1 MQFPESWLRELIN
14 PDLSTSAL
22 TDRLTMAGLEVESV
36 TMVAPPFDK
45 VVVAQVL
52 EVAPH
57 PNADRLKVC
66 QVDVG
71 LATPLQIVCGANNVA
86 VGIKVACALV
96 GAVLPAV
103 KGSNAPLEIKLSRLR
118 DVESQGM
125 LCSARELQLPSDYI
139 ADGLLILDQQ
149 AQVGLN
155 VRQYLELDDTVLTLK
170 LTPNRADCLSILGVA
185 REIAA
190 LTDAPL
196 MMPNKTKVVASLQ
209 EKYPVKISAT
219 ELCGRF
225 SGRVIRN
232 VNARALTPAWM
243 VRRLERAGQHSISA
257 LVDISNYVMLEMGQP
272 THLFDLD
279 KIQGGLEVRWARAGE
294 AVKLLN
300 DRTVTLSEDQGV
312 IASDKGVEALAGIM
326 GGDHT
331 AITLDTQHVYLE
343 AAFWYPDA
351 IRGRARRLN
360 FSSEAAHR
368 FERGVDFAA
377 TVNCLEYMTALI
389 VEICGGEVGPIDD
402 QIIHLPQRLPVSMRL
417 SRAKK
422 VLGIPLDQQ
431 TVAAIFTRLGFNYT
445 VAQDVFSVTPP
456 NFRFDLEIEE
466 DLIEEVARIYGFDNI
481 PAQPPVAEQRMLST
495 HEARRSIHHVRHAL
509 AARDYQ
515 EVINFSFVSKNWEQ
529 DLLANTDPIQLLN
542 PIASQLSV
550 MRSSLLPGL
559 LENIRYNV
567 NRKNNR
573 VRVFEIGTTF
583 QRDSVQQESAQT
595 VAHVAQTSKIAVAA
609 YGCALPE
616 QWGSANRLVDY
627 FDLKGDVEALIQPL
641 DNQRLTF
648 IRCHY
653 PMFHPGR
660 SALLQLDGHVIGYL
674 GELHPRWQQLFELPH
689 PPVLFEVALSALT
702 EVGLPAYH
710 EVSKFPVV
718 VRDLALVVSK
728 HVLVQSILATM
739 HAAAASF
746 SPLIRE
752 IRLFDMFQ
760 PEQANAYMG
769 LDEKSLAF
777 RISLQDSEST
787 LQDDQVES
795 MMRVLLDSVK
805 QAHGARL
812 RS

>member
-22 TDRLTMAGLEVESV
+22 TDKLTMAGLEVEN
-36 TMVAPPFDK
+36 MAAVAPSFDK

-52 EVAPH
+52 EVVPH

-71 LATPLQIVCGANNVA
+71 MAKPLQIVCGANNVA
-86 VGIKVACALV
+86 VGIKVACALI
-96 GAVLPAV
+96 GAVLPPA
-103 KGSNAPLEIKLSRLR
+103 KGSIAPLEIKLSRLR
-118 DVESQGM
+118 DIESQGM
-125 LCSARELQLPSDYI
+125 LCSARELHLSLEPI
-139 ADGLLILDQQ
+139 TEGLLILDQQ
-149 AQVGLN
+149 AQVGQN
-155 VRQYLELDDTVLTLK
+155 VRQHLELDDAVLTLK

-196 MMPNKTKVVASLQ
+196 RVPNKAKVVPSLQ
-209 EKYPVKISAT
+209 EKYPVKISAVD
-219 ELCGRF
+219 LCGRF
-225 SGRVIRN
+225 SGRVMRN

-243 VRRLERAGQHSISA
+243 VRRLERSGQRSISA

-279 KIQGGLEVRWARAGE
+279 KIQGRLEVRWARAGE
-294 AVKLLN
+294 TIKLLN
-300 DRTVTLSEDQGV
+300 ERTVTLSQDNGI
-312 IASDKGVEALAGIM
+312 IASDKGVEALGGIM

-331 AITLDTQHVYLE
+331 AITLDTQHLYLE

-377 TVNCLEYMTALI
+377 TVDCLEYMTALI

-402 QIIHLPQRLPVSMRL
+402 QIIRLPQRSPVSMRL
-417 SRAKK
+417 SRAQKI
-422 VLGIPLDQQ
+422 LGISLDQQ
-431 TVAAIFTRLGFNYT
+431 TVEAIFTRLGFNYT

-456 NFRFDLEIEE
+456 SFRFDLEIEE
-466 DLIEEVARIYGFDNI
+466 DLIEEVARIYGFNNI

-495 HEARRSIHHVRHAL
+495 HEAHRSLHQVRHAL

-515 EVINFSFVSKNWEQ
+515 EVINFSFVPKNWEQ
-529 DLLANTDPIQLLN
+529 ELLDNENPIELLN
-542 PIASQLSV
+542 PIASQLAV

-559 LENIRYNV
+559 LENIRYNI
-567 NRKNNR
+567 NRKSNR

-583 QRDSVQQESAQT
+583 QHDPAQAESAQA
-595 VAHVAQTSKIAVAA
+595 VAHVKQISRVGVAA

-616 QWGSANRLVDY
+616 QWGRANRLVDY
-627 FDLKGDVEALIQPL
+627 FDVKGDLETLIQPL
-641 DNQRLTF
+641 DSQRLVCV
-648 IRCHY
+648 RCCY

-660 SALLQLDGHVIGYL
+660 SAQLQLDGHAIGYI
-674 GELHPRWQQLFELPH
+674 GELHPRWQHLFELPH
-689 PPVLFEVALSALT
+689 PVVLFEVALSALT
-702 EVGLPAYH
+702 EIGLPAYH
-710 EVSKFPVV
+710 EVSKFPAV

-728 HVLVQSILATM
+728 HVSVQSILATM
-739 HAAAASF
+739 REAGSNF
-746 SPLIRE
+746 SQLVRDIK
-752 IRLFDMFQ
+752 LFDMFQ
-760 PEQANAYMG
+760 PEHGNAYMG
-769 LDEKSLAF
+769 VDEKSLAF
-777 RISLQDSEST
+777 RITLQDSDST
-787 LQDDQVES
+787 LQDEQVES

-805 QAHGARL
+805 QTHDARL

>member
-14 PDLSTSAL
+14 PDLSTSMIS
-22 TDRLTMAGLEVESV
+22 DKLTMAGLEVENV
-36 TMVAPPFDK
+36 ATVAPPFDN

-71 LATPLQIVCGANNVA
+71 QVTPLQIVCGANNVA

-96 GAVLPAV
+96 GAVLPAAKAGV
-103 KGSNAPLEIKLSRLR
+103 APLTIKLSRLR

-125 LCSARELQLPSDYI
+125 LCSARELHLPLNNTV
-139 ADGLLILDQQ
+139 DGLLILDQQ
-149 AQVGLN
+149 AQVGQSL
-155 VRQYLELDDTVLTLK
+155 RQYLALDDAVLTLK

-196 MMPNKTKVVASLQ
+196 MMPNKTHIVPSLS
-209 EKYPVKISAT
+209 ETFPVKISASD
-219 ELCGRF
+219 LCGRF
-225 SGRVIRN
+225 AGRIIRH
-232 VNARALTPAWM
+232 VNARAQTPAWM
-243 VRRLERAGQHSISA
+243 VRRLERSGQHSISA

-279 KIQGGLEVRWARAGE
+279 KIQGGLEIRWARAGE
-294 AVKLLN
+294 SVKLLN
-300 DRTVTLSEDQGV
+300 ERTVTLSSDQGV
-312 IASDKGVEALAGIM
+312 LASDQGVAALAGIM

-331 AITLDTQHVYLE
+331 AITLDTQHVFLE

-351 IRGRARRLN
+351 IRGRARQLN
-360 FSSEAAHR
+360 IASEAAHR

-389 VEICGGEVGPIDD
+389 VEICGGAVGPIDD
-402 QIIHLPQRLPVSMRL
+402 QIIQLPARSPVSMRL

-431 TVAAIFTRLGFNYT
+431 TVATIFTRLGFKYT

-456 NFRFDLEIEE
+456 SFRFDLEIEE

-481 PAQPPVAEQRMLST
+481 PAHPPVAEQCMLPT
-495 HEARRSIHHVRHAL
+495 HEARRSMHQLRHAL

-515 EVINFSFVSKNWEQ
+515 EVINFSFVAKNWEQ
-529 DLLANTDPIQLLN
+529 ELLANADPIQLLN
-542 PIASQLSV
+542 PIASQLAV

-583 QRDSVQQESAQT
+583 QRDPVQQDSVET
-595 VAHVAQTSKIAVAA
+595 VAHVAQTSKIAAAA

-627 FDLKGDVEALIQPL
+627 FDIKGDIEALIQPL
-641 DNQRLTF
+641 NSHRFTF
-648 IRCHY
+648 IRYHY
-653 PMFHPGR
+653 PLFHPGR
-660 SALLQLDGHVIGYL
+660 SAQLQLDGHAIGYL

-689 PPVLFEVALSALT
+689 PPVLFEVNLSALT
-702 EVGLPAYH
+702 EVGLPAYQ

-728 HVLVQSILATM
+728 DVLVQSILATM
-739 HAAAASF
+739 RAASANF
-746 SPLIRE
+746 AQLIRD

-769 LDEKSLAF
+769 SDEKSLAF
-777 RISLQDSEST
+777 RIILQDNEST

-795 MMRVLLDSVK
+795 MVRVLLDSVK
-805 QAHGARL
+805 QAYGARL